1 MILYFHRLQPYEN
14 FFNTLPPDVPDGDIQ
29 YSKAC
34 LCPKKGEDRTP
45 DCTSVSE
52 GAFPTLLKKNMKPV
66 KPVKPSSPTNV
77 CDRQTR
83 DVHYTDDPTEEDFQ
97 LFKQTSQL
105 HNRLRRE
112 VPVGPVSEENATRYC
127 AERISETKIGKLC
140 AKVGVNIQALVNT
153 CSADVV
159 VSERFYILIPKISF
173 TIFFT
178 PLVIR
183 QY

>member
-1 MILYFHRLQPYEN
+1 MILYFHRLQPHES
-14 FFNTLPPDVPDGDIQ
+14 FFNTLPADVQDGDIQ

-34 LCPKKGEDRTP
+34 LCPKKGEERTP

-52 GAFPTLLKKNMKPV
+52 GAFPTLLKKSM

-77 CDRQTR
+77 CDRQKR
-83 DVHYTDDPTEEDFQ
+83 DVHYSDDPTWEDFQ
-97 LFKQTSQL
+97 LFKQTRQL
-105 HNRLRRE
+105 HNRFRRE

-127 AERISETKIGKLC
+127 SERISETKIGKLC

-159 VSERFYILIPKISF
+159 VSERFHNYFYAK
-173 TIFFT
+173 T
-178 PLVIR
+178 PFVIR